1 MSFEFLGVLWR
12 SSRVLDRTARR
23 AMTYGCRPPSFEAAI
38 TACIRK
44 QKSGLRSTG
53 KAVFDK

>member
-1 MSFEFLGVLWR
+1 
-12 SSRVLDRTARR
+12 VLDRTARR

-44 QKSGLRSTG
+44 QKSGLRGAG